1 MSKEKKL
8 VKKAK
13 HNKDAF
19 LELYNNYYPKLYSYL
34 LVRTKDK
41 ELTED
46 ILQETFVKSLQALK
60 NYEYKGKT
68 FGAWLFRIAT
78 NEMISQ
84 WRKNRKTIS
93 YGDEKILESKASPD
107 FSSPEEELKER
118 EDLLLQDEQQQKLLR
133 ALEKLSEKER
143 ELVVLKYIS
152 RLSYKDIAVIQKTSP
167 GNLAVRL
174 HRILKK
180 LKDLID

>member
-1 MSKEKKL
+1 MLQEKKL
-8 VKKAK
+8 IKKAK
-13 HNKDAF
+13 YNKEAF
-19 LELYNNYYPKLYSYL
+19 LELYNNYYPKLYAYL

-46 ILQETFVKSLQALK
+46 ILQDTFVKSLQALK
-60 NYEYKGKT
+60 NYEYKGKS

-84 WRKNRKTIS
+84 WRRSHKTTS
-93 YGDEKILESKASPD
+93 YGDEKMLESKMKVSVT
-107 FSSPEEELKER
+107 SPEEELIEKEN
-118 EDLLLQDEQQQKLLR
+118 LLLQDERQQQLLSVLDKLP
-133 ALEKLSEKER
+133 EKEK

-152 RLSYKDIAVIQKTSP
+152 KLSYKEIAVIYNTRP

-174 HRILKK
+174 HRILNK